1 MKVLQEILYCLVMD
15 CSDDCCDGY
24 AECVVENCCI
34 AERAAVYS
42 CYVLFRIEEECV
54 LL

>member
-1 MKVLQEILYCLVMD
+1 MKVLHEILYCLVID

-24 AECVVENCCI
+24 AECVVENCRI
-34 AERAAVYS
+34 AERAVYS
-42 CYVLFRIEEECV
+42 CYVLFRIEEQCM